1 MTKKDYTHLTLVID
15 RSGSMAS
22 IKGEAQKG
30 ISDLLKEQFLLP
42 GELTLTLIEFDD
54 TVDTVVRLSS
64 KALDYN
70 LEPRGSTALFDA
82 VGQEILATGNDLA
95 SMDEDD
101 RPSKVVFIV
110 VTDGENNSSRTYT
123 LESVRELIAHQKDN
137 YQWTFQFLGAEE
149 ASWQGEAL
157 GMRSS
162 SYSSND
168 GGSLVAYAAVSA
180 ALRGYRADANAVELD
195 LPDTLIN

>member
-1 MTKKDYTHLTLVID
+1 MTKADYTHLTLVID
-15 RSGSMAS
+15 RSGSM
-22 IKGEAQKG
+22 IKIKEEAQKG

-42 GELTLTLIEFDD
+42 GKLTLTLIEFDN
-54 TVDTVVRLSS
+54 TVDTVVRLSD
-64 KALDYN
+64 KALDYS
-70 LEPRGSTALFDA
+70 LEPRGNTALFDA
-82 VGQEILATGNDLA
+82 VGQEIIATGKDLA
-95 SMDEDD
+95 GMDEAE

-110 VTDGENNSSRTYT
+110 VTDGENNNSREYT
-123 LESVRELIAHQKDN
+123 LESVRDLIANQKDN

-162 SYSSND
+162 SYSSDD

-195 LPDTLIN
+195 LPETLVN